1 MKKFLMTAALAIVVG
16 GSFTSCHDDNVSG
29 ELFSQKVEAFE
40 ESFVRA
46 FGQPNPNH
54 NWGFARGEAVTR
66 GENANGNQ
74 WADPNYDNLLVPPP
88 LTDAQ
93 IAVVKKYFQTV
104 PNLGYSDPGWSNYFM
119 QQVYKGHTDVP
130 ENCATPE
137 QYLAANNGS
146 YIIASDHMD
155 HLAAVFENGKVD
167 HINNFNHGDCGAYG
181 TVLKNGGNTNEGP
194 FYSDKIMLMENS
206 TTYSFGYYNSDGSLR
221 HTEYTGLVSYQ
232 TIIAELG
239 AEANCLDD
247 GWNRSFMG
255 FDFEQMVGSDV
266 YSGATFTFDGK
277 TYHFLSSNTNMYCAD
292 RSEKTYSVE
301 GGVAHFNDTPSD
313 AVIRD
318 LLLKGYLPNSD
329 TKKDWVKVGGCADGY
344 FSDWIVCLT
353 EAKTNGTRPSAPQV
367 YEKVDGSTTTGYTN
381 YKIVEGAKVVES
393 GRVLCEDLGS
403 SKLSDIDFNDIVFDA
418 VIVSEYRKLITTY
431 YDADGRQIG
440 EPEETTVFTMD
451 NKTGYEERYALI
463 RLMAAGGTIPATV
476 AGYEVHE
483 AFGGIP
489 TTTMINT
496 TYDRADVNGANIY
509 NSTSAVDLENEDY
522 GTKFYGYRYI
532 YDIPI
537 NVKYDND
544 SKQLTA
550 FEGAAPHKIL
560 VPLGVRWPGEIKNI
574 GEAYPQFANYVYDA
588 YTEFWAYPN
597 VGENKENYL
606 YENSAL
612 VGLSVPDDKMI
623 EPEVTVYD
631 YTDTSSD
638 PTVSRR
644 LIDATNRKML
654 TPGSSEHT
662 LFNFETNGPG
672 YLCPATSTESILS
685 VSISGYADAQVGDI
699 VRIYGVSADDWY
711 VHTNIASSDITAY
724 TEEGYIDI
732 PLTQTNLESMQ
743 SGLEITGE
751 KFTVTYITIRST
763 STNTSGDNTSGDNT
777 GGNNTGGDNT
787 GGNNTDGTKVGQIW
801 PATGTSSATSLSLDG
816 SLLQGKSSSSVL
828 RIYGD
833 FDQRDD
839 NWFQAGF
846 RFGNWA
852 DITNVANWPEQGD
865 KKWAYAN
872 SSARNNNLGCLEMP
886 LENII
891 SKAANTTLEF
901 SFQAF
906 TAKQVT
912 IE

>member
-1 MKKFLMTAALAIVVG
+1 MKKLLMTAALAIVVG

-29 ELFSQKVEAFE
+29 ELLSQKVEAFE

-54 NWGFARGEAVTR
+54 NWGFAHGEAVTR

-74 WADPNYDNLLVPPP
+74 WADPDYDNLLVPPP

-130 ENCATPE
+130 ANCPTPE

-167 HINNFNHGDCGAYG
+167 HINNFNHGDCGTYG
-181 TVLKNGGNTNEGP
+181 TVLKNGGNTNDGP

-232 TIIAELG
+232 TIIDALG

-318 LLLKGYLPNSD
+318 LLSKGYLPNSD

-344 FSDWIVCLT
+344 YSDWIVCLT
-353 EAKTNGTRPSAPQV
+353 EAKTNGPCPGAPQV
-367 YEKVDGSTTTGYTN
+367 YELVEGSITTGHTN
-381 YKIVEGAKVVES
+381 YRIVEGAEVVES

-403 SKLSDIDFNDIVFDA
+403 SDLSDIDFNDIVFDA
-418 VIVSEYRKLITTY
+418 VIVNEYRKLITTY
-431 YDADGRQIG
+431 YDADGYQIG
-440 EPEETTVFTMD
+440 KPEETTYFTMD
-451 NKTGYEERYALI
+451 NKTGYERRYALI

-483 AFGGIP
+483 AFGSIP

-496 TYDRADVNGANIY
+496 TYDQADVNGANIY
-509 NSTSAVDLENEDY
+509 NSTSAIDLTNEDY
-522 GTKFYGYRYI
+522 GTKFYGYDYI

-537 NVKYDND
+537 NVRYGND

-550 FEGAAPHKIL
+550 FAGAAPHKIL

-574 GEAYPQFANYVYDA
+574 GEAYPQFADYVEKPF
-588 YTEFWAYPN
+588 TEFWAYPN
-597 VGENKENYL
+597 VGKEGYL
-606 YENSAL
+606 YENESSTFE
-612 VGLSVPDDKMI
+612 GLSVPEDNMI
-623 EPEVTVYD
+623 EPEKTVYE

-638 PTVSRR
+638 PTISRH
-644 LIDATNRKML
+644 LINAVNKKMV
-654 TPGSSEHT
+654 TPSSSEHT
-662 LFNFETNGPG
+662 LLSYNSEYPG
-672 YLCPATSTESILS
+672 YLCPATSTEPILS
-685 VSISGYADAQVGDI
+685 VSIPGYADAQVGDI
-699 VRIYGVSADDWY
+699 VRIYGVSASDWWI
-711 VHTNIASSDITAY
+711 HTNLSPWDVTTY

-732 PLTQTNLESMQ
+732 PVTQTNLASMQ
-743 SGLEITGE
+743 SGLVIAGE
-751 KFTVTYITIRST
+751 KFTVTYVTIR
-763 STNTSGDNTSGDNT
+763 NT
-777 GGNNTGGDNT
+777 NTGGDNT
-787 GGNNTDGTKVGQIW
+787 GGSDNPSVSNVELWQGNVAIGFNLNIVIKKEKFAN
-801 PATGTSSATSLSLDG
+801 ATATST
-816 SLLQGKSSSSVL
+816 
-828 RIYGD
+828 I
-833 FDQRDD
+833 
-839 NWFQAGF
+839 
-846 RFGNWA
+846 RFHCTSINTEHKQLWLKTKEWA
-852 DITNVANWPEQGD
+852 DIVCVYASNDWNDYGYCDLTIGDYLSTLQGNDISIMGANL
-865 KKWAYAN
+865 N
-872 SSARNNNLGCLEMP
+872 C
-886 LENII
+886 
-891 SKAANTTLEF
+891 TL
-901 SFQAF
+901 
-906 TAKQVT
+906 
-912 IE
+912 IELIP